1 MKRNT
6 SQIIELKSFLDEQ
19 VMHYNSLS
27 FVENDPVFIPHQFSK
42 KEDIEISGFFAATLA
57 WGNRKSIIT
66 NGSKLMLLM
75 DNLPFIFLTQA
86 DKSDLKLFKKFVHRT
101 FNGNDCF
108 QFIMQ
113 LKRIYMD
120 KGGLEKVFTE
130 GLKLLPEQK
139 TTTAFIANQPLAHSI
154 HHFRKVFLGELIDT
168 RIKKHV
174 ADPVS
179 NSTAKRICMYLRWM
193 VRNDEHGVDFGLW
206 KNISPSLLHCPLDV
220 HSGRVA
226 REMGLLQRSQN
237 DWKAVVELT
246 DNLKILDGGDP
257 VKYDFALFGS
267 GVENK

>member
-1 MKRNT
+1 MSKK
-6 SQIIELKSFLDEQ
+6 IPPFIELKSFLDDQ
-19 VMHYNSLS
+19 VVHYNCLT
-27 FVENDPVFIPHQFSK
+27 FVENDPIYIPHQFSK

-66 NGSKLMLLM
+66 SGTKLMLLM
-75 DNLPFIFLTQA
+75 DNEPFAFVAQA

-101 FNGNDCF
+101 FNGNDSF
-108 QFIMQ
+108 QFTIQ
-113 LKRIYMD
+113 LKRIYAD
-120 KGGLEKVFTE
+120 FGGLENVFTD
-130 GLKLLPEQK
+130 GLKQLPDQK
-139 TTTAFIANQPLAHSI
+139 LISVTTFSQPLAYSI
-154 HHFRKVFLGELIDT
+154 HHFRKVFLGDLIDT

-174 ADPVS
+174 ADPLS

-193 VRNDEHGVDFGLW
+193 VRHDQKGVDFGLW
-206 KNISPSLLHCPLDV
+206 KNISPALLHCPLDV

-226 REMGLLQRSQN
+226 RELGLLKRTQN

-246 DNLKILDGGDP
+246 DNLKLLDAADP